1 MLSKN
6 IRLKSI
12 TTIKWYWEQNE
23 FSFLEK
29 PRANYGFLTVEK
41 GTVDYILEDRIITLK
56 EGCFIYIPKNSMYK
70 ARFHIGEGEVKTL
83 LVNFDYE
90 EGEEIPI
97 TPFFNGKDDTR
108 QIEMALKRLNDLE
121 GEKDSIYLKQAY
133 FYLCLHIIYSNYQSS
148 LLGRE
153 TELIIKAKELLQT
166 SELSLEEISERLKIS
181 PSGLR
186 QKFKDAVG
194 VSPSKWRNEK
204 RILLARELLLTTDLS
219 IDEIAQKTGFYD
231 TPYFYKKFLD
241 TVGMPPKKYRL
252 SEKMF

>member
-6 IRLKSI
+6 IRLKNI
-12 TTIKWYWEQNE
+12 TTIRWQWDQNE

-56 EGCFIYIPKNSMYK
+56 TGCFIYLPKNSVYK
-70 ARFHIGEGEVKTL
+70 ARFHINAGEVETL
-83 LVNFDYE
+83 LVNFDFE
-90 EGEEIPI
+90 EGEEMPIP
-97 TPFFNGKDDTR
+97 PFFNGKDDTQ

-121 GEKDSIYLKQAY
+121 GEENSIYLKQAY
-133 FYLCLHIIYSNYQSS
+133 FYLCFHVIYSNYQSR

-153 TELIIKAKELLQT
+153 TELIVKAKELLQE
-166 SELSLEEISERLKIS
+166 SDLSLEEISEQLKIS

-194 VSPSKWRNEK
+194 ISPSKWRTEK
-204 RILLARELLLTTDLS
+204 RISLARELLLTTELS
-219 IDEIAQKTGFYD
+219 IDEIAQKTDFYD
-231 TPYFYKKFLD
+231 TPYFYKKFSQ
-241 TVGMPPKKYRL
+241 TVGMSPKKYRL